1 MNEKK
6 SSENERNYFKTELF
20 EAISHPTRIKILKL
34 LETNPLSFSDLKHNL
49 NISSS
54 GNLTHH
60 LNKLINLIKKNSQGN
75 YTITNQGLEA
85 LLTISFITYPSQKWM
100 ATTYSLTTALIFY
113 SIFLTTSIF
122 FDWKNIF
129 GISDVFIPLIGLL
142 SASILFFISRFL
154 YTKTYRKNKMKIYKK

>member
-6 SSENERNYFKTELF
+6 FPENERDYFKTELF
-20 EAISHPTRIKILKL
+20 EAISHPIRIKILKL
-34 LETNPLSFSDLKHNL
+34 LEKKPLGFSDLKRSL

-75 YTITNQGLEA
+75 YTITNQGYEA
-85 LLTISFITYPSQKWM
+85 LLTIKFINYPSQKWM
-100 ATTYSLTTALIFY
+100 ATTNALTTALIFY

-122 FDWKNIF
+122 FDWKNSF
-129 GISDVFIPLIGLL
+129 GISDVFLPLIGLL
-142 SASILFFISRFL
+142 ITSLLFFVIRFF
-154 YTKTYRKNKMKIYKK
+154 YTRTYRKSKIKIPF

>member
-6 SSENERNYFKTELF
+6 SSENERDYFKTELF

-34 LETNPLSFSDLKHNL
+34 LEKNPLGFSDLKHSL

-60 LNKLINLIKKNSQGN
+60 LNKLINLIKKNSQGK
-75 YTITNQGLEA
+75 YTITNQGYEA
-85 LLTISFITYPSQKWM
+85 LLTIKFINYPIQKWM
-100 ATTYSLTTALIFY
+100 ATTNALTTALVFY

-122 FDWKNIF
+122 FDWKNSF
-129 GISDVFIPLIGLL
+129 GVSDVFIPLIGLL
-142 SASILFFISRFL
+142 STSILFFISRFL
-154 YTKTYRKNKMKIYKK
+154 YTRTYRKSKIKIPF